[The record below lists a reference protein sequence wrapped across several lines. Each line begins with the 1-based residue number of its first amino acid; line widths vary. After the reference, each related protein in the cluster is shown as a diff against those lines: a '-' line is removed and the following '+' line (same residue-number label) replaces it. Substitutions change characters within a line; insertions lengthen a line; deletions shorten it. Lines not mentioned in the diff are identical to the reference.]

1 MTTGK
6 EVLLSFEEK
15 MKKAIEVFNDEIKTI
30 RTGRANPEVFKRVRV
45 ECYGSNLSLSEVAG
59 ITAPDGRSFMIQ
71 PFDKTNLKAVEQA
84 IVNSDLGFNPSNDGQ
99 VIRIIIPALSEDR
112 RKDLVKQVNKIAED
126 KGRLPVRN
134 LRRDANDQ
142 IKKLKGTV
150 SEDELKRFHDDLEK
164 VTTKYIA
171 QVDELAQKK
180 EKELQTI

>member
-6 EVLLSFEEK
+6 EVLQSFEEK

-126 KGRLPVRN
+126 
-134 LRRDANDQ
+134 ANDQ